1 MKIKID
7 STNSLF
13 KVVDPYF
20 SGEEVYLS
28 NEVIARLESENKLT
42 KLDEMQFHIHLSGQE
57 WEISDEPPVGTPGT
71 LASIIFY
78 IQGTFYREDGKII
91 CTTS

>member
-7 STNSLF
+7 PANGLF
-13 KVVDPYF
+13 KVIDP
-20 SGEEVYLS
+20 SCPAEIYLS
-28 NEVIARLESENKLT
+28 AEVITRLEIEERLS
-42 KLDEMQFHIHLSGQE
+42 KLDEMRFCVNLSGQE

-78 IQGTFYREDGKII
+78 IQGTFYREDGKIM
-91 CTTS
+91 CTIS